1 MKGVQTDI
9 DSLAASFQEKIAQIL
24 SDNLT
29 NAAKEYGF
37 DKIAIAG
44 GVSANTRLR
53 ELIEQKAD
61 GRKFY
66 APQISL
72 CGDNG
77 AMIAAQGYYE
87 FIKGKTAGLDLNGI
101 PSLPID
107 FDC

>member
-1 MKGVQTDI
+1 MYILGFESSCDET
-9 DSLAASFQEKIAQIL
+9 AASIVKDGREIISNIVYTQVEEHGL
-24 SDNLT
+24 
-29 NAAKEYGF
+29 Y
-37 DKIAIAG
+37 G

-66 APQISL
+66 APRISL

-87 FIKGKTAGLDLNGI
+87 FINGKTAGLDLNGI